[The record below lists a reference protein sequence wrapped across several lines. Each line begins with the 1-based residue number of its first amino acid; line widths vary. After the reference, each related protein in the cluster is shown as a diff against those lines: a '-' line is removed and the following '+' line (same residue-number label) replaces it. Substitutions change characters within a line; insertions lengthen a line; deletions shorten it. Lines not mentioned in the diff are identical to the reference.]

1 MRNNERVERQDRER
15 ALTAGLL
22 ILIAVAGA
30 WALWPPVVT
39 RAPLPLTAA
48 PVTVSVQGEVRRP
61 GTYTLPWGSRVEAA
75 LAAAGG
81 LAPGAEASLV
91 NPAAL
96 LEDEE
101 QVVVPA
107 RAVASSSGA
116 VSSERVNL
124 NSASLAE
131 LEALPGIGPALAAC
145 IAAARP
151 FQGLSDLDAVQGIGP
166 KLLERLAPLVRF

>member
-30 WALWPPVVT
+30 WALWPPAVT
-39 RAPLPLTAA
+39 RAPLPLTSA
-48 PVTVSVQGEVRRP
+48 PITVSVQGAVKRP
-61 GTYTLPWGSRVEAA
+61 GTYTLPWGSRVGAA

-96 LEDEE
+96 LEDEA

-107 RAVASSSGA
+107 REVARTGQA
-116 VSSERVNL
+116 PDSERVNL

-131 LEALPGIGPALAAC
+131 LEALPGIGPALAARL
-145 IAAARP
+145 AAARP
-151 FQGLSDLDAVQGIGP
+151 LEGLSDLDAVQGIGP